1 MLPCGPGSPCG
12 AYLYQQRP
20 LGIAGRRVA
29 HPAPRCIPADVAGPI
44 RIVHRIIA
52 EVVDARDKVTL
63 PQEPLRPGGP
73 GGTLQALRTD
83 VTLRPLRPLCPG
95 ESHITLGPLGTHR
108 PDVTLRA
115 WQPLRP
121 HCAHWPLGALRTYG
135 TRGPGVA
142 LGPLWPLRPGRA
154 GIASVTFVALLAL
167 HALWP
172 GGPDRPC
179 GPGGAYLY
187 QQRPLGIAGR
197 RVAHPAP
204 RCIPADVAGPIR
216 IVHRIIAEVVDAR
229 DKVTLPQEP
238 LRPGG
243 PGGTL
248 QALRPDVT
256 LRPLRPLCPGESH
269 ITLG

>member
-1 MLPCGPGSPCG
+1 MLPCGPGSPGG

-115 WQPLRP
+115 WQPRWRLPVPATPTGDCRP
-121 HCAHWPLGALRTYG
+121 ASRSSRTPLHSRRCSWTHPYSAPHHC
-135 TRGPGVA
+135 
-142 LGPLWPLRPGRA
+142 
-154 GIASVTFVALLAL
+154 
-167 HALWP
+167 
-172 GGPDRPC
+172 GGS
-179 GPGGAYLY
+179 
-187 QQRPLGIAGR
+187 R
-197 RVAHPAP
+197 R
-204 RCIPADVAGPIR
+204 
-216 IVHRIIAEVVDAR
+216 
-229 DKVTLPQEP
+229 
-238 LRPGG
+238 
-243 PGGTL
+243 
-248 QALRPDVT
+248 
-256 LRPLRPLCPGESH
+256 S
-269 ITLG
+269 